1 MARWVALRISAV
13 VVVEQLRTARNIFAR
28 KQDDAH
34 LALNREASR
43 AHVLLAAPLWV
54 VVVNAVDEARDVPGL
69 GWNDDERRLLFVRVQ
84 EAHDIIVVIE
94 PSILGKIDLPNVPVT
109 RR

>member
-1 MARWVALRISAV
+1 
-13 VVVEQLRTARNIFAR
+13 
-28 KQDDAH
+28 
-34 LALNREASR
+34 
-43 AHVLLAAPLWV
+43 
-54 VVVNAVDEARDVPGL
+54 
-69 GWNDDERRLLFVRVQ
+69 VQ